1 MRLDMETNKI
11 YIGDAKA
18 VLSVFPSDSIDCCI
32 TSPPYFGL
40 RDYNVDGQIGLE
52 DTPEAYIERLMDV
65 FNQVRR
71 VLKPSGTLWL
81 NIGDSYAGSGR
92 GKGDVNRKGLQ
103 QKASFIGDIF
113 NKPYKLKGYKN
124 KDLIGV
130 PWMLAFALRESGWY
144 LRQEIIWNKP
154 NPMPESVRDRCT
166 KSHESIFLLAK
177 SPKYYFDHKAI
188 MEPAKYDGR
197 KNTTAKGSSKYTSCT
212 SGAHIQTFNKQP
224 HERWPNKIDNCPV
237 RNKRDV
243 WTVPTRPFKGAHF
256 ATFPP
261 DLIKPCIL
269 AGCPVDGI
277 VLDPFFGAG
286 TTGLIAQQLG
296 RNYIGID
303 LNAEYGKIAEERLQK
318 DLSLSYKKAS

>member
-1 MRLDMETNKI
+1 METNKI
-11 YIGDAKA
+11 YIGDAKT
-18 VLSVFPSDSIDCCI
+18 VLSAFSNDSIDCCI

-52 DTPEAYIERLMDV
+52 GTPEAYVERLMDV

-71 VLKPSGTLWL
+71 VLKPSGTFWL

-103 QKASFIGDIF
+103 QKASFIGDKF
-113 NKPYKLKGYKN
+113 SKPYKLNGYKN

-144 LRQEIIWNKP
+144 LRQEIIWHKP

-166 KSHESIFLLAK
+166 KSHESLFLLAK

-197 KNTTAKGSSKYTSCT
+197 KNLAKKPSQKYLQSNT
-212 SGAHIQTFNKQP
+212 GAPVQTLTKGGGD
-224 HERWPNKIDNCPV
+224 RWRVLDGEFV

-243 WTVPTRPFKGAHF
+243 WTIPTRPFKGAHF

-261 DLIKPCIL
+261 DLIKPCVL
-269 AGCPVDGI
+269 AGCPIDGI
-277 VLDPFFGAG
+277 VVDPFFGAG
-286 TTGLIAQQLG
+286 TTGLVAQQLG

-318 DLSLSYKKAS
+318 NLPFEYKRAS

>member
-1 MRLDMETNKI
+1 M
-11 YIGDAKA
+11 
-18 VLSVFPSDSIDCCI
+18 F
-32 TSPPYFGL
+32 
-40 RDYNVDGQIGLE
+40 
-52 DTPEAYIERLMDV
+52 
-65 FNQVRR
+65 
-71 VLKPSGTLWL
+71 WL

-103 QKASFIGDIF
+103 QKASFIGDKF
-113 NKPYKLKGYKN
+113 DKPYRLEGYKN

-144 LRQEIIWNKP
+144 LRQEIIWHKP

-166 KSHESIFLLAK
+166 KSHESLFLLTK
-177 SPKYYFDHKAI
+177 QPKYYFNYEA
-188 MEPAKYDGR
+188 MLEPAIYDGR
-197 KNTTAKGSSKYTSCT
+197 KNLAKKPSQKYLQGNTGAPVQTLSKE
-212 SGAHIQTFNKQP
+212 GGK
-224 HERWPNKIDNCPV
+224 RWRVVNGQFV

-243 WTVPTRPFKGAHF
+243 WTVSTRPFKGAHF

-261 DLIKPCIL
+261 DLIKPCVL

-286 TTGLIAQQLG
+286 TTGLVAQLSG
-296 RNYIGID
+296 RDYIGID

-318 DLSLSYKKAS
+318 DTSLEYKWAS